1 MHFNV
6 YEKIYKIKVKKESN
20 KTYFYGSKLAQLIA
34 TKGLSLGDMLIISF
48 NGPEPTIK
56 IAYVGPSVEEESDDA
71 MSEQNES
78 DDATGQE
85 NETDDAMSEEDDPWK
100 YVVIGQQV
108 HPTEREKE
116 RVLQRLPPRDS
127 YLGKPFVHRITNTN
141 VANGHVMVCD
151 FYFFH
156 IPILARCYKSFVAGM

>member
-34 TKGLSLGDMLIISF
+34 IKGLSIGDMLIISF

-56 IAYVGPSVEEESDDA
+56 IAYVGPFVEEESDDA

-156 IPILARCYKSFVAGM
+156 IPILAR

>member
-6 YEKIYKIKVKKESN
+6 YEKIYKINVKKERN
-20 KTYFYGSKLAQLIA
+20 KTYFYGPKLAELIA
-34 TKGLSLGDMLIISF
+34 TKGLSVGDMLIISF
-48 NGPEPTIK
+48 NGPEPAIH
-56 IAYVGPSVEEESDDA
+56 IAYMGHFVEEESDDTSEENESDDA
-71 MSEQNES
+71 MSEQES
-78 DDATGQE
+78 
-85 NETDDAMSEEDDPWK
+85 DDAMSEEDDPWK
-100 YVVIGQQV
+100 YVVVGQQV

-116 RVLQRLPPRDS
+116 RVLQILPPRDS